1 MGSLLGSVMCKAME
15 VKAMHAKTKDGAQQ
29 SSNLATGKPTLGR
42 RDFVRRSALAAG
54 ALAASTWVDA
64 WAGEAPKAKVVVVT
78 TKAPLGPGASPP
90 LELVEKMVETGI
102 TTLAGKSDPMQA
114 WETFVRRTD
123 TVCLPTAG
131 GQLENVPEV
140 NIAVYQALA
149 RLGVN
154 KMTIGTHRMSSVWHT
169 TVT

>member
-1 MGSLLGSVMCKAME
+1 
-15 VKAMHAKTKDGAQQ
+15 MHAKTKDGAQQ

-114 WETFVRRTD
+114 WGDVRAPDRYR
-123 TVCLPTAG
+123 LPADGRRAVRECAG
-131 GQLENVPEV
+131 GQ
-140 NIAVYQALA
+140 YR
-149 RLGVN
+149 RLP
-154 KMTIGTHRMSSVWHT
+154 GTGAPGGQ
-169 TVT
+169 